1 MQFTVS
7 WIYIIDIGTRHI
19 PNMKTCSVYW
29 YQNRKS
35 QRINAVDRSRGI
47 YISVY
52 SIIFNSKAQFVCVKD
67 RVCLKVAIPAYCFT
81 IFGSM
86 FGVLFCL
93 LIKKLILGSKTIW
106 QSLRKFPCAVW
117 SVRTFLNLDKE
128 ETFFPRNCTLVW
140 SDSF

>member
-1 MQFTVS
+1 
-7 WIYIIDIGTRHI
+7 
-19 PNMKTCSVYW
+19 MKTCSVYW

-47 YISVY
+47 YVSVY

-93 LIKKLILGSKTIW
+93 LIKKLLLGSKP
-106 QSLRKFPCAVW
+106 SGKAR
-117 SVRTFLNLDKE
+117 E
-128 ETFFPRNCTLVW
+128 
-140 SDSF
+140 SFHVQFDV